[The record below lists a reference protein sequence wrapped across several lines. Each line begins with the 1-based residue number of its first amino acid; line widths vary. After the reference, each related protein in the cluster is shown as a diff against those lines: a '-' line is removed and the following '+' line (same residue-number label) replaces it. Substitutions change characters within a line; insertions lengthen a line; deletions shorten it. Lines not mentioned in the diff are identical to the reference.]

1 MTAGRRRRVVGV
13 IIDGDVLRG
22 VEMRRSTRGRV
33 AAVAAAEVAI
43 PEGVLEG
50 SLIVDHDGIAAALR
64 LLWVEGG
71 FKTSNLAY
79 GISGRDATMRLMT
92 VPAGVDDEIAGLAR
106 YELADRLPYPMDE
119 AVTDVQEIARRP
131 EAVEVLAA
139 GVRTSVVES
148 IATVARAARLSI
160 DTVGLIPISL
170 ASAIPAVASDGT
182 EALVSI
188 DGSRTTV
195 VLRTGRSPRI
205 VRVLASGGGYLH
217 DQLADELASAI
228 AEVDHFRRGD
238 TDEVTADG
246 QQRRFHEAVDAVMA
260 AIRFDQGEHAGTGE
274 LNRVL
279 LTGAFGE
286 HDQLHRLM
294 AAASGVDVVGAVAP
308 PWWRAAPNFD
318 HFVEAAAVAHSSIAV
333 ARDRRLD
340 LQGPTIV
347 ASRRDRR
354 ERTLGLVAGIALAA
368 IGTPVVAVVRDSAAA
383 AEQEADSIEALVP
396 AFVAEVEAVAPYGHL
411 KADVE
416 SRIRLLGEAV
426 EDDLWWD
433 RLLTEIAAATPTR
446 TFLTSASM
454 SRPVAGR
461 PDDDALVVTF
471 SGVALDQADVGRW
484 LDAMSG
490 IAAFDEVWLVQAT
503 AGVFGEAPTPIV
515 DFLAEARLTPAGRSP
530 RSLDAEAVLIEPLI
544 GGVASSQPAETSG
557 GSGP

>member
-92 VPAGVDDEIAGLAR
+92 VPAGVDDEITGLAR

-131 EAVEVLAA
+131 EAVEVLAG

-246 QQRRFHEAVDAVMA
+246 QQRRFPEAVDAVMA
-260 AIRFDQGEHAGTGE
+260 AIRFAQGVHAGTGE

-279 LTGAFGE
+279 L
-286 HDQLHRLM
+286 
-294 AAASGVDVVGAVAP
+294 P
-308 PWWRAAPNFD
+308 
-318 HFVEAAAVAHSSIAV
+318 
-333 ARDRRLD
+333 
-340 LQGPTIV
+340 
-347 ASRRDRR
+347 
-354 ERTLGLVAGIALAA
+354 
-368 IGTPVVAVVRDSAAA
+368 
-383 AEQEADSIEALVP
+383 
-396 AFVAEVEAVAPYGHL
+396 
-411 KADVE
+411 
-416 SRIRLLGEAV
+416 
-426 EDDLWWD
+426 
-433 RLLTEIAAATPTR
+433 
-446 TFLTSASM
+446 
-454 SRPVAGR
+454 
-461 PDDDALVVTF
+461 
-471 SGVALDQADVGRW
+471 
-484 LDAMSG
+484 
-490 IAAFDEVWLVQAT
+490 
-503 AGVFGEAPTPIV
+503 
-515 DFLAEARLTPAGRSP
+515 
-530 RSLDAEAVLIEPLI
+530 
-544 GGVASSQPAETSG
+544 
-557 GSGP
+557 